1 MRQLLTGHLKT
12 PFTIVDNGYLSTIS
26 DNASC
31 VKIRAVTWA
40 LLGTEERKWCPAD
53 LPDEVTRLRHLAEQ
67 LGNPIST
74 CLTLD
79 MINLILPLH
88 DT

>member
-1 MRQLLTGHLKT
+1 MCQLLTGHLKT
-12 PFTIVDNGYLSTIS
+12 PFTIVDNGYLLTIL

-31 VKIRAVTWA
+31 VSIRAVIWA
-40 LLGTEERKWCPAD
+40 LLGIEEREWCPAD